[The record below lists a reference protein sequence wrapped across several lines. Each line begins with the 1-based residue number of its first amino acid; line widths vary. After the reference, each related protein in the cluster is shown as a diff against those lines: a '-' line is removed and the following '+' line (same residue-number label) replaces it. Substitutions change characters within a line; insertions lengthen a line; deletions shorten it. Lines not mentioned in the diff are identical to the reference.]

1 MLTHL
6 HIRNYALIDELD
18 IPFHPGFSVITGE
31 TGAGKSIILGAIGLL
46 LGQRATHTQATEKRC
61 TVEAHFNISN
71 YDLQPFFKD
80 NDIDYDGE
88 DTILRREISPSGKSR
103 MFINDTPVNLSL
115 MRELGSQLIDI
126 HSQHQNLL
134 LNKEDF
140 QLNVVDILAADQ
152 PLLVDYRK
160 AYNEYRDAAKQLVEL
175 EEEIERN
182 RENED
187 FLRFQ
192 YKELD
197 EASLRDGAQEELEQ
211 LAETMSHAEE
221 IKECLYEV
229 GNILNGEQVD
239 VVSHLRQAAQQLQRI
254 TSVLP
259 SVDDL
264 AQRLESAYIEM
275 KDIGQDID
283 SQLERI
289 DFNPQQLEA
298 VNEQLDTIYTLQH
311 KFHVS
316 TVAELISIRDGLKE
330 QLAHIDY
337 SDDTLREKREHVASL
352 LANATKEAKALTDI
366 RKNAA
371 KHVERELKERLIP
384 LGIQN
389 VRFEIQFMPKELS
402 QDGADKVAFLF
413 SANKSGALQHISQ
426 IASGGEIARVMLS
439 LKAMISGAVKLPTI
453 IFDEIDTGVSGRIAE
468 QMAHIMY
475 EMGEN
480 KRQVISITHL
490 PQIAALGTT
499 HYKVMKED
507 TDTDTISR
515 MTLLSPEERTMEI
528 AQMLSGN
535 DITQAALEHAKALL
549 NTNKTTNYQKS

>member
-46 LGQRATHTQATEKRC
+46 LGQRATHTQSTGKKC
-61 TVEAHFNISN
+61 TVEAHFNISH
-71 YDLQPFFKD
+71 YGLQPFFTD
-80 NDIDYDGE
+80 NDIDYDDE
-88 DTILRREISPSGKSR
+88 DTILRREISASGKSR

-115 MRELGSQLIDI
+115 MRELGEQLIDI

-140 QLNVVDILAADQ
+140 QLSVVDTLAADQ
-152 PLLVDYRK
+152 PLQ
-160 AYNEYRDAAKQLVEL
+160 AEYREAYQAYREAARQLKEL
-175 EEEIERN
+175 EAEIERN
-182 RENED
+182 RDNEE

-192 YKELD
+192 HKELE

-211 LAETMSHAEE
+211 LSATMSHAEE
-221 IKECLYEV
+221 IKETLFEV
-229 GNILNGEQVD
+229 GNILNGDQVD
-239 VVSHLRQAAQQLQRI
+239 IINHLRQATQQLQHI
-254 TSVLP
+254 AMVMP
-259 SVDDL
+259 AVDEWT
-264 AQRLESAYIEM
+264 QRLESAYIEL
-275 KDIGQDID
+275 KDIAQDID
-283 SQLERI
+283 AQMERI
-289 DFNPQQLEA
+289 DFNPQQLEE
-298 VNEQLDTIYTLQH
+298 VTTQLDKIYSLQQR
-311 KFHVS
+311 FHVN
-316 TVAELISIRDGLKE
+316 TVSELITIRDDLKE
-330 QLAHIDY
+330 QLSHIDN
-337 SDDTLREKREHVASL
+337 SDEALREKRELVSNL
-352 LANATKEAKALTDI
+352 LAIATKKAQALTDT
-366 RKNAA
+366 RTKAA
-371 KHVERELKERLIP
+371 KHVEQDLKQRLIP

-389 VRFEIQFMPKELS
+389 VRFEIQFTHKELS

-413 SANKSGALQHISQ
+413 SANKSGALQPISQ

-453 IFDEIDTGVSGRIAE
+453 FFDEIDTGVSGRVAE

-475 EMGEN
+475 EMGQN

-515 MTLLSPEERTMEI
+515 MTLLSPEQRTMEI
-528 AQMLSGN
+528 AQMLSGS

-549 NTNKTTNYQKS
+549 NTNKSLNNQ

>member
-46 LGQRATHTQATEKRC
+46 LGQRATHTQSTGKKC
-61 TVEAHFNISN
+61 TVEAHFNISH
-71 YDLQPFFKD
+71 YGLQPFFTD
-80 NDIDYDGE
+80 NDIDYDDE
-88 DTILRREISPSGKSR
+88 DTILRREISASGKSR

-115 MRELGSQLIDI
+115 MRELGEQLIDI

-140 QLNVVDILAADQ
+140 QLSVVDTLAADQ
-152 PLLVDYRK
+152 PLQ
-160 AYNEYRDAAKQLVEL
+160 AEYREAYQAYREAARQLKEL
-175 EEEIERN
+175 EAEIERN
-182 RENED
+182 RDNEE

-192 YKELD
+192 HKELE

-211 LAETMSHAEE
+211 LSATMSHAEE
-221 IKECLYEV
+221 IKETLFEV
-229 GNILNGEQVD
+229 GNILNGDQVD
-239 VVSHLRQAAQQLQRI
+239 IINHLRQATQQLQHI
-254 TSVLP
+254 AMVMP
-259 SVDDL
+259 AVDEWT
-264 AQRLESAYIEM
+264 QRLESAYIEL
-275 KDIGQDID
+275 KDIAQDID
-283 SQLERI
+283 AQMERI
-289 DFNPQQLEA
+289 DFNPQQLEE
-298 VNEQLDTIYTLQH
+298 VTTQLDKIYSLQQR
-311 KFHVS
+311 FHVN
-316 TVAELISIRDGLKE
+316 TVSELITIRDDLKE
-330 QLAHIDY
+330 QLSHIDN
-337 SDDTLREKREHVASL
+337 SDETLREKRELVSNL
-352 LANATKEAKALTDI
+352 LAIATKKAQALTDT
-366 RKNAA
+366 RTKAA
-371 KHVERELKERLIP
+371 KHVEQDLKQRLIP

-389 VRFEIQFMPKELS
+389 VRFEIQFTHKELS

-413 SANKSGALQHISQ
+413 SANKSGALQPISQ

-453 IFDEIDTGVSGRIAE
+453 IFDEIDTGVSGRVAE

-475 EMGEN
+475 EMGQN

-515 MTLLSPEERTMEI
+515 MTLLSPEQRTMEI
-528 AQMLSGN
+528 AQMLSGS

-549 NTNKTTNYQKS
+549 NTNKSLNNQ

>member
-46 LGQRATHTQATEKRC
+46 LGQRATHTQSTGKKC
-61 TVEAHFNISN
+61 TVEAHFNISH
-71 YDLQPFFKD
+71 YGLQPFFTD
-80 NDIDYDGE
+80 NDIDYDDE
-88 DTILRREISPSGKSR
+88 DTILRREISASGKSR

-115 MRELGSQLIDI
+115 MRELGEQLIDI

-140 QLNVVDILAADQ
+140 QLSVVDILAADQ
-152 PLLVDYRK
+152 PLQ
-160 AYNEYRDAAKQLVEL
+160 AEYREAYQAYREAARQLKEL
-175 EEEIERN
+175 EAEIERN
-182 RENED
+182 RDNEE

-192 YKELD
+192 HKELE

-211 LAETMSHAEE
+211 LSATMSHAEE
-221 IKECLYEV
+221 IKETLFEV
-229 GNILNGEQVD
+229 GNILNGDQVD
-239 VVSHLRQAAQQLQRI
+239 IINHLRQATQQLQHI
-254 TSVLP
+254 AMVMP
-259 SVDDL
+259 AVDEWT
-264 AQRLESAYIEM
+264 QRLESAYIEL
-275 KDIGQDID
+275 KDIAQDID
-283 SQLERI
+283 AQMERI
-289 DFNPQQLEA
+289 DFNPQQLEE
-298 VNEQLDTIYTLQH
+298 VTTQLDKIYSLQQR
-311 KFHVS
+311 FHVN
-316 TVAELISIRDGLKE
+316 TVSELITIRDDLKE
-330 QLAHIDY
+330 QLSHIDN
-337 SDDTLREKREHVASL
+337 SDEALREKREQVSNL
-352 LANATKEAKALTDI
+352 LAIATKKAQALTDT
-366 RKNAA
+366 RTKAA
-371 KHVERELKERLIP
+371 KHVEQDLKQRLIP

-389 VRFEIQFMPKELS
+389 VRFEIQFTHKELS

-413 SANKSGALQHISQ
+413 SANKSGALQPISQ

-453 IFDEIDTGVSGRIAE
+453 IFDEIDTGVSGRVAE

-475 EMGEN
+475 EMGQN

-515 MTLLSPEERTMEI
+515 MTLLSPEQRTMEI
-528 AQMLSGN
+528 AQMLSGS

-549 NTNKTTNYQKS
+549 NTNKSLNNQ

>member
-31 TGAGKSIILGAIGLL
+31 TGAGKSILLGAIGLL
-46 LGQRATHTQATEKRC
+46 LGQRATHTQSTGKKC
-61 TVEAHFNISN
+61 TVEAHFNISH
-71 YDLQPFFKD
+71 YGLQPFFTD
-80 NDIDYDGE
+80 NDIDYDDE
-88 DTILRREISPSGKSR
+88 DTILRREISASGKSR

-115 MRELGSQLIDI
+115 MRELGEQLIDI

-140 QLNVVDILAADQ
+140 QLSVVDTLAADQ
-152 PLLVDYRK
+152 PLQ
-160 AYNEYRDAAKQLVEL
+160 AEYREAYQAYREAARQLKEL
-175 EEEIERN
+175 EAEIERN
-182 RENED
+182 RDNEE

-192 YKELD
+192 HKELE

-211 LAETMSHAEE
+211 LSATMSHAEE
-221 IKECLYEV
+221 IKETLFEV
-229 GNILNGEQVD
+229 GNILNGDQVD
-239 VVSHLRQAAQQLQRI
+239 IINHLRQATQQLQHI
-254 TSVLP
+254 AMVMP
-259 SVDDL
+259 AVDEWT
-264 AQRLESAYIEM
+264 QRLESAYIEL
-275 KDIGQDID
+275 KDIAQDID
-283 SQLERI
+283 AQMERI
-289 DFNPQQLEA
+289 DFNPQQLEE
-298 VNEQLDTIYTLQH
+298 VTTQLDKIYSLQQR
-311 KFHVS
+311 FHVN
-316 TVAELISIRDGLKE
+316 TVSELITIRDDLKE
-330 QLAHIDY
+330 QLSHIDN
-337 SDDTLREKREHVASL
+337 SDEALREKREQVSNL
-352 LANATKEAKALTDI
+352 LAIATKKAQALTDT
-366 RKNAA
+366 RTKAA
-371 KHVERELKERLIP
+371 KHVEQDLKQRLIP

-389 VRFEIQFMPKELS
+389 VRFEIQFTHKELS

-413 SANKSGALQHISQ
+413 SANKSGALQPISQ

-453 IFDEIDTGVSGRIAE
+453 IFDEIDTGVSGRVAE

-475 EMGEN
+475 EMGQN

-515 MTLLSPEERTMEI
+515 MTLLSPEQRTMEI
-528 AQMLSGN
+528 AQMLSGS

-549 NTNKTTNYQKS
+549 NTNKSLNNQ